1 MLWLAALITAS
12 GTDFSIGPTDRRTT
26 RTTVRK
32 KYPWANFSTTLFIRA
47 DVSVFGFF
55 RATRHLIADSAVFII
70 QRWPNLSILRPIWM
84 TKEPNGKRQT
94 IYNSEISSYL
104 IMPKLVLRPK
114 ILPSMRIVILPK
126 PQISTA
132 ARWDQQSPTPSL
144 LAIRT
149 LPLQHRLHQ
158 LASYSRGT
166 AASLSKTSH
175 STIFLVRTARQW
187 AHRS

>member
-84 TKEPNGKRQT
+84 TKEPNGKRQA
-94 IYNSEISSYL
+94 IYNSETSSYL
-104 IMPKLVLRPK
+104 IMPKLVLRPR
-114 ILPSMRIVILPK
+114 ILSSMRICIF
-126 PQISTA
+126 PQVSTA
-132 ARWDQQSPTPSL
+132 ASWDQKSPTL
-144 LAIRT
+144 LLSAIRT

-158 LASYSRGT
+158 LVSYSRGIVVS
-166 AASLSKTSH
+166 SLQTSH
-175 STIFLVRTARQW
+175 STIFPILAAEQW